1 MANPIF
7 NNQQPYNKQQF
18 NFPPQVKMLFQQLQG
33 GASPQQ
39 ILQQMGAINPQ
50 ALQSMQQFMQQN
62 NKNVSAKDMFYM
74 ACQQRGINPQDFMEA
89 LGLKM

>member
-18 NFPPQVKMLFQQLQG
+18 NFPPQVKELFQQLQSG
-33 GASPQQ
+33 VSPQQ
-39 ILQQMGAINPQ
+39 IFQQMSAINPQ
-50 ALQSMQQFMQQN
+50 ALQTIQQFARGQN
-62 NKNVSAKDMFYM
+62 MSSKDLFYM